1 MSTEKLKRIVAHP
14 KFYTAVGGKLQ
25 HIPIGTEM
33 TVTAEQA
40 KRLGSKLADPSQRES
55 LDATEEGGKLK
66 ALQKENTAHDQAM
79 AQMAAQLEALQKEN
93 TALKAKKK

>member
-1 MSTEKLKRIVAHP
+1 MTEKIKRIVAHP
-14 KFYTAVGGKLQ
+14 KFYTAVSGKLE
-25 HIPIGTEM
+25 HLAAGTEI

-40 KRLGSKLADPSQRES
+40 KRLGTKLVDPSQRKS
-55 LDATEEGGKLK
+55 LDATAEGGKLQE
-66 ALQKENTAHDQAM
+66 LQKENTAHDQAM